1 MQTIYKYLLSLL
13 LLLAVTA
20 LQAQNPAPAPA
31 QQRPIA
37 LMNGVA
43 HLGNGQVIQNAVVT
57 FRDGKLETVADAATV
72 RLNLDGYE
80 VINIEGKHVYPG
92 FILPYT
98 NLGLV
103 EVDAVRA
110 TVDEAEVGDFNPN
123 VRSLIAYNTDSQIIP
138 TVRSNG
144 ILLAQVAPRGGVIS
158 GTSSVVSLDAWNWE
172 DAVMKEDDGIWL
184 NWPSIY
190 RRSGWWAEPGPVEKN
205 KQYDARVTEIKN
217 FLGDAKAYAAVQ
229 PEVRNLKLEAMKGL
243 FDGSSR
249 LYIRADNAKEIVEGV
264 KTAQQYG
271 IKQIVVAGAEDAWL
285 VKDFLKGNNIP
296 VLLSNLHRLPSRPE
310 EDIDMPYKL
319 PRMLTEEGILVGLLY
334 DDLKSNR
341 NLPFFAGTAAAYG
354 LDKEEALQL
363 ITANTA
369 KIIGVDSFAGT
380 LEQGKDATL
389 FVSEGDA
396 LDMRTNQLT
405 HAFIQGRLVNL
416 HNKQKQLYEKFKE
429 KYEAQQ

>member
-1 MQTIYKYLLSLL
+1 MQLLNKTILSLL
-13 LLLAVTA
+13 LLLSVGT

-31 QQRPIA
+31 QQKPVA

-43 HLGNGQVIQNAVVT
+43 HLGNGKVIPNAVVT
-57 FRDGKLETVADAATV
+57 FRDGKLETVADATAV

-80 VINIEGKHVYPG
+80 VVNVEGKHVYPG

-158 GTSSVVSLDAWNWE
+158 GSSSVMSLDAWNWE

-184 NWPSIY
+184 SWPSVY
-190 RRSGWWAEPGPVEKN
+190 RRTGWWAEPGPIEKN
-205 KQYDARVTEIKN
+205 KQYDASVSEIKS
-217 FLGDAKAYAAVQ
+217 FLGDAKAYAAVE
-229 PEVRNLKLEAMKGL
+229 PKVSNLKLEAMKGL
-243 FDGSSR
+243 FDGSTR
-249 LYIRADNAKEIVEGV
+249 LYIRADNAKEIVESV

-271 IKQIVVAGAEDAWL
+271 IKEIVMVGAEDAWL
-285 VKDFLKGNNIP
+285 VKDFLKENNIP

-310 EDIDMPYKL
+310 EDVDMPYKL
-319 PRMLTEEGILVGLLY
+319 PRLLTNEGILVGLLY

-354 LDKEEALQL
+354 LEKEEALKL
-363 ITANTA
+363 ITSNTA
-369 KIIGVDSFAGT
+369 KIIGIDSFAGT

-389 FVSEGDA
+389 FISEGDA
-396 LDMRTNQLT
+396 LDMRTNQVT
-405 HAFIQGRLVNL
+405 QAFIQGRQINL
-416 HNKQKQLYEKFKE
+416 HNKQKQLYEKFKN
-429 KYEAQQ
+429 KYESQQ

>member
-1 MQTIYKYLLSLL
+1 MQKINKFILSLL
-13 LLLAVTA
+13 LLLAVAT

-31 QQRPIA
+31 QQGPIA

-43 HLGNGQVIQNAVVT
+43 HLGNGDVIPNSVVT
-57 FRDGKLETVADAATV
+57 FRDGKLETVADATTV
-72 RLNLDGYE
+72 RLNLEGYE
-80 VINIEGKHVYPG
+80 VINIEGRHVYPG

-103 EVDAVRA
+103 EVDAVRS

-158 GTSSVVSLDAWNWE
+158 GSSSVVSLDAWNWE
-172 DAVMKEDDGIWL
+172 DAAVKEDDGLWL
-184 NWPSIY
+184 SWPSVY
-190 RRSGWWAEPGPVEKN
+190 RRTGTWGAPGPIEKN
-205 KQYDARVTEIKN
+205 KQYDKRVAEIKS
-217 FLGDAKAYAAVQ
+217 FFDDAKAYAAVE
-229 PEVRNLKLEAMKGL
+229 PEVQNLKLEAMKGL
-243 FDGSSR
+243 FDGSRR

-271 IKQIVVAGAEDAWL
+271 IPQIVVAGAEDAWL
-285 VKDFLKGNNIP
+285 VKDFLKENKIP
-296 VLLSNLHRLPSRPE
+296 VLLSNVHRLPSRPE
-310 EDIDMPYKL
+310 EDVDMPYKL
-319 PRMLTEEGILVGLLY
+319 PRLLTEEGILVGLLY

-354 LDKEEALQL
+354 LDKEEALKL

-369 KIIGVDSFAGT
+369 RILGVDSFAGT
-380 LEQGKDATL
+380 LERGKDATL

-396 LDMRTNQLT
+396 LDMRTNQLS
-405 HAFIQGRLVNL
+405 HAFIQGRKVNL
-416 HNKQKQLYEKFKE
+416 HNKQKQLYEKFKG
-429 KYEAQQ
+429 KYDAQE